1 MSQIV
6 LVGFRAEDHILDH
19 MANRPIPRNLAQ
31 FESRENGAA
40 SLVSTL

>member
-1 MSQIV
+1 MTQIV
-6 LVGFRAEDHILDH
+6 LVGFHAENHVLNR
-19 MANRPIPRNLAQ
+19 MANRLIPRNLAQ